1 MIIELVRPYH
11 LRQIFSDTI
20 DKQSF
25 SNLKFFCNGVNV
37 LPRTAVSA
45 RLCFSVASANKMKSM
60 GYKVCLCKERFTPE
74 DTIVLNEVDSIL
86 SMTPAAIHVVT
97 ACRGYGIPAFLNLSL
112 YGVKIV
118 DNKLINS
125 EGMTINEH
133 DWITVSSKK
142 HCIYSGEASFTPAR
156 FRKYLDDD
164 NFTFTDIKEENVFV
178 RLKAAYTKYQ
188 QIINSTK
195 VNYIN
200 DINALAR
207 IISYDLNQDQEKA
220 KVIVNTWYNINS
232 KLYQTQVLESK
243 MGSHNEQSRVFN
255 LLDIDK
261 KIDFF
266 KNIIV
271 KCEIEKLSGLEAGS
285 FMLGRFLAKPLP
297 KAFWEAFLPNE
308 LAFMLNEY
316 VLYEKYLSVLQE
328 VGETKLTRTSSK
340 IISEGMHQLEVKNFD
355 YYTFVTLMS
364 VGVKWNE
371 VMCFV
376 NNLNNKQENT
386 LLFIDTISKPMAEI
400 FNMEQMWVKEKISR
414 ILEL

>member
-1 MIIELVRPYH
+1 MNTKN
-11 LRQIFSDTI
+11 IF
-20 DKQSF
+20 
-25 SNLKFFCNGVNV
+25 
-37 LPRTAVSA
+37 
-45 RLCFSVASANKMKSM
+45 
-60 GYKVCLCKERFTPE
+60 
-74 DTIVLNEVDSIL
+74 
-86 SMTPAAIHVVT
+86 
-97 ACRGYGIPAFLNLSL
+97 
-112 YGVKIV
+112 
-118 DNKLINS
+118 
-125 EGMTINEH
+125 
-133 DWITVSSKK
+133 
-142 HCIYSGEASFTPAR
+142 
-156 FRKYLDDD
+156 
-164 NFTFTDIKEENVFV
+164 
-178 RLKAAYTKYQ
+178 
-188 QIINSTK
+188 
-195 VNYIN
+195 
-200 DINALAR
+200 
-207 IISYDLNQDQEKA
+207 
-220 KVIVNTWYNINS
+220 
-232 KLYQTQVLESK
+232 
-243 MGSHNEQSRVFN
+243 
-255 LLDIDK
+255 
-261 KIDFF
+261 DFF

-271 KCEIEKLSGLEAGS
+271 KCEVEKLSGLEAGS

-386 LLFIDTISKPMAEI
+386 LLFIDTISKPMSEI

>member
-1 MIIELVRPYH
+1 
-11 LRQIFSDTI
+11 
-20 DKQSF
+20 
-25 SNLKFFCNGVNV
+25 
-37 LPRTAVSA
+37 
-45 RLCFSVASANKMKSM
+45 
-60 GYKVCLCKERFTPE
+60 
-74 DTIVLNEVDSIL
+74 
-86 SMTPAAIHVVT
+86 
-97 ACRGYGIPAFLNLSL
+97 
-112 YGVKIV
+112 
-118 DNKLINS
+118 
-125 EGMTINEH
+125 MTINEH

-142 HCIYSGEASFTPAR
+142 HSIYSGEAAFTPAR
-156 FRKYLDDD
+156 FRKYLNDD

-232 KLYQTQVLESK
+232 GLYQTQVLESK

-271 KCEIEKLSGLEAGS
+271 KCMKEKLSGLEAGS

-297 KAFWEAFLPNE
+297 KSFWEAFLPNE

-340 IISEGMHQLEVKNFD
+340 IISEGMHQLEVNNFD

-364 VGVKWNE
+364 TGVRWNE
-371 VMCFV
+371 VKEFV
-376 NNLNNKQENT
+376 NNLNNKQEST
-386 LLFIDTISKPMAEI
+386 LLLINTISKPMSEI
-400 FNMEQMWVKEKISR
+400 FKMEQTWVKEKISR